1 MPATNG
7 TSHFSQPKNVG
18 AFLFTSESV
27 GEGHPDKICD
37 QVSDAILDAC
47 LKEDPLSKVA
57 CETATKTGMIMV
69 FGEIT
74 TKASID
80 YQKVIRGAIKEIG
93 YDSSDKGFDY
103 NTCSV
108 LVGIEQQSPD
118 IAQGLHYEKAL
129 EELGAGDQG
138 IMFGY
143 ATDETPEL
151 HPLSHLLAH
160 RLNKAMSDARRDGT
174 CPWLRPDTKTQV
186 TMEYKH
192 DNGAVVPLRVHTI
205 VISAQHGPE
214 ISTEQLRKELKSK
227 IIDPVIPSQYID
239 AETVLHLQPSGQFII
254 GGPQGDA
261 GVTGRKIIVDTY
273 GGWGA
278 HGGGAFSGK
287 DFSKVDRSAAYLARW
302 VAKSLIH
309 AKLARRALVQLS
321 YAIGVAEPCSIYV
334 DSYGTS
340 EKTSEELV
348 EIVKANF
355 DMRPG
360 PIAKQLDLVK
370 PIYNQTAKFGHF
382 GTNQSFTWE
391 QPKELKF

>member
-1 MPATNG
+1 M
-7 TSHFSQPKNVG
+7 
-18 AFLFTSESV
+18 

-74 TKASID
+74 TKAHID
-80 YQKVIRGAIKEIG
+80 YQKVIRDAIKDIG

-103 NTCSV
+103 KTCSV

-118 IAQGLHYEKAL
+118 IAQGVHIDKAL
-129 EELGAGDQG
+129 DDLGAGDQG
-138 IMFGY
+138 LMFGY

-174 CPWLRPDTKTQV
+174 ASWLRPDTKTQV

-239 AETVLHLQPSGQFII
+239 EDTILHVS
-254 GGPQGDA
+254 
-261 GVTGRKIIVDTY
+261 
-273 GGWGA
+273 
-278 HGGGAFSGK
+278 
-287 DFSKVDRSAAYLARW
+287 
-302 VAKSLIH
+302 
-309 AKLARRALVQLS
+309 
-321 YAIGVAEPCSIYV
+321 
-334 DSYGTS
+334 DS
-340 EKTSEELV
+340 
-348 EIVKANF
+348 N
-355 DMRPG
+355 
-360 PIAKQLDLVK
+360 QLDAMVS
-370 PIYNQTAKFGHF
+370 ID
-382 GTNQSFTWE
+382 
-391 QPKELKF
+391 